1 MRIQAILTKDALRYP
16 ALKKGA
22 LGGAMLNIS
31 TRRFSFETVTSAVTK
46 TIVTGLI
53 LFCGLQSAARA
64 STIYSYTGD
73 DFAFAT
79 SPYTTSDYVS
89 GSFTTATPL
98 ADNLS
103 LATIT
108 PSSYSF
114 SDGVQ
119 TFSSLS
125 PPTDVTFEISTN
137 ASGQITGWFIN
148 LENPTTNNQIF
159 TESTPNRE
167 DGGSTSDGQGYIFYS
182 PIGSL
187 PQPTWQASTS
197 AVPEPNMSW
206 ALFGVLTG
214 GWAVMRPKRSKRQ
227 PE

>member
-1 MRIQAILTKDALRYP
+1 
-16 ALKKGA
+16 
-22 LGGAMLNIS
+22 MLNIR

-46 TIVTGLI
+46 TIVTGFI

-64 STIYSYTGD
+64 STIYSYTGS
-73 DFAFAT
+73 DFTFAT

-103 LATIT
+103 MASIT
-108 PSSYSF
+108 PSFYSF

-159 TESTPNRE
+159 TNTLNHE
-167 DGGSTSDGQGYIFYS
+167 DGGATSDGEGYIFYL
-182 PIGSL
+182 PIGTL
-187 PQPTWQASTS
+187 PQPTWQVSGS
-197 AVPEPNMSW
+197 AVPEPNVSW
-206 ALFGVLTG
+206 VLFGVLTG
-214 GWAVMRPKRSKRQ
+214 GWAMMRLKRSKRQ